1 MALRRVRVLGE
12 LEGGAGGL
20 VHLDE
25 ARPSLQEQDMD
36 GAEYNSDTKMI
47 SPDSRKRHAET
58 YRVVLLADAAEVPVV
73 LRLHELLSRLA
84 ALEHQFLQ
92 QRTTRISSM

>member
-1 MALRRVRVLGE
+1 MNPVPVCRSRTWTA
-12 LEGGAGGL
+12 
-20 VHLDE
+20 
-25 ARPSLQEQDMD
+25 PSIIQ
-36 GAEYNSDTKMI
+36 TPKW
-47 SPDSRKRHAET
+47 SPDSRKGHAET